1 MYHYKR
7 SIERLLILINICLA
21 CDNNY
26 AKYAGVVIASA
37 LANAASGDNLCFYI
51 LDGGIKNKN
60 KEKLLELKSIKD
72 CQIKFIEIDNNLFTD
87 YMDVKTHAYIS
98 LPTFYRLK
106 LPSLLPNVKRVIYFD
121 CDFVINSSLK
131 NLFNTNM
138 EDYPIAGVKDINKKI
153 TKKNPN
159 YVNAGMLVMDIDNM
173 KKINAEKILLD
184 WTKEHF
190 DTIKLGDQ
198 EIINEALKGRI
209 MPVEDEWNV
218 QSSNFTNRSSFTKNP
233 KAIHFVAKKKPWHYA
248 SFSYHRPLYFKYLQ
262 LTPWRMSE
270 KELRHWTFDNQIASL
285 FEYVKYRPLFLLRPR
300 FYEALIKTYIYP
312 LFDYKKPVIKSNTF
326 IVWEPCSKSH
336 SEVVPGFCKY
346 LLDLGYHV
354 SVIVNPQKY
363 KEGLFSRFKNQNLTL
378 NKMSRRQIK
387 EFFKKDSLQEISG
400 ILVTTAG
407 KLCDSIHYEQCY
419 EIFNQNMDKSK
430 LFLVEHESRHAV
442 DAGSWMESLIT
453 LRKLDYKGAKST
465 VVNPHYFGEVKI
477 TPKNEKVTN
486 FITIGAIQGKKKNN
500 ELIINS
506 VKELHT
512 KGIHNFKITV
522 IGKGHLKKLPKEVQ
536 KYFDIKGRLP
546 FDKMYEELEKADFM
560 LTSYDKRNPMHI
572 RYNTTG
578 TSGNFQLVYGFL
590 KPCIIVEEFAPIN
603 GLNKENAILYKE
615 DENYT
620 DALLAGI
627 NMTAKEY
634 SEMQNKLKEYEQK
647 LYKKSLENLK
657 KLIKG
662 E

>member
-1 MYHYKR
+1 M
-7 SIERLLILINICLA
+7 INVCLA
-21 CDNNY
+21 CDDNY

-37 LANAASGDNLCFYI
+37 LANAAKDDYLNFYI

-60 KEKLLELKSIKD
+60 KEKLLELKSVKD
-72 CQIKFIEIDNNLFTD
+72 CNIEFIEIDNSLFID
-87 YMDVKTHAYIS
+87 YMDVKTHSYIS

-131 NLFNTNM
+131 ELFNIRM
-138 EDYPIAGVKDINKKI
+138 GSYPIAGVRDINKKI

-159 YVNAGMLVMDIDNM
+159 YVNAGMLVMDIENM
-173 KKINAEKILLD
+173 RKINAEKIFLD

-190 DTIKLGDQ
+190 DTIKVGDQ
-198 EIINEALKGRI
+198 EIINEALKGQI
-209 MPVEDEWNV
+209 MLVDDAWNV

-233 KAIHFVAKKKPWHYA
+233 KAIHFVAKKKPWHFA

-262 LTPWRMSE
+262 LTPWKMGK

-285 FEYVKYRPLFLLRPR
+285 FEYVKYRPLFLLRPK

-312 LFDYKKPVIKSNTF
+312 LFEYKKPVIKSNTF

-346 LLDLGYHV
+346 LLDSGYHV

-363 KEGLFSRFKNQNLTL
+363 KEGLFSRFKDENLTL
-378 NKMSRRQIK
+378 NKLSRNQVK
-387 EFFKKDSLQEISG
+387 EFFKKDALSNAAG

-407 KLCDSIHYEQCY
+407 KLCDSIHYDECY
-419 EIFNQNMDKSK
+419 ETFNPDMDKSK
-430 LFLVEHESRHAV
+430 LFLVEHEAKHAV
-442 DAGSWMESLIT
+442 DAGLWKENLIT
-453 LRKLDYKGAKST
+453 LRKLNYKGAKSV

-477 TPKNEKVTN
+477 TPKNETVTN

-500 ELIINS
+500 DLIINS
-506 VKELHT
+506 VKELHER
-512 KGIHNFKITV
+512 GIHNFKITV
-522 IGKGHLKKLPKEVQ
+522 VGKGHLKKLPKEIQ

-560 LTSYDKRNPMHI
+560 LTSYNKKDPMHI

-590 KPCIIVEEFAPIN
+590 KPCIIVEEFAPLN
-603 GLNKENAILYKE
+603 GFNRENAILYKE
-615 DENYT
+615 DENYA
-620 DALLAGI
+620 DALIEGI
-627 NMTAKEY
+627 NMSQDSY
-634 SEMQNKLKEYEQK
+634 SKMQGKLREYEQK
-647 LYKKSLENLK
+647 LYIESLNNLK
-657 KLIKG
+657 KLVTG
-662 E
+662 G